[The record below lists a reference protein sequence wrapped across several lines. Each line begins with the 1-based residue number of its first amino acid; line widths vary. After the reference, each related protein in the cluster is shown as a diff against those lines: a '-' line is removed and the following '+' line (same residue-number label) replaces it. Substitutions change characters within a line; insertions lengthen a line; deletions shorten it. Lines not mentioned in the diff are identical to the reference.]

1 MFYNLILL
9 SNYELQFRKG
19 DVLMSFTLRHAI
31 VHELLKEQYMDID
44 DKKKYNL
51 RTKELDCNSPIVI
64 KLSQELIQK
73 YGKKYSIVTYGSF
86 DTDKIRRG
94 KFPDAF
100 QKYHSLKRKTKQAF
114 IDLSVLVMNELATKA
129 SEIKSS
135 SGGYIL
141 FLDYS
146 YNKNS
151 YLVIA
156 MIKQKDALTITD
168 NLNLEELLSI
178 DLSKIHQAT
187 RINCT
192 HYSQALASKN
202 DDDLYLSFVSS
213 ATDGNTSGYFITAL
227 GCQKNTTASKMTKN
241 LIKSSVAFFKNDP
254 EIKKYANDFKDEL
267 IKYLTYCCG
276 EKQMATLEQVISKAR
291 HILERSGFQNSNQKA
306 DDLLER
312 LNSDSINISAAFNV
326 NKNALNSIVKV
337 KLENDDYTINFTRKL
352 LGTTEAHKIYFDE
365 KKGKYGKLIFD
376 LDEITNKN
384 LKEILKNL

>member
-19 DVLMSFTLRHAI
+19 DDLMSFTLRHAI
-31 VHELLKEQYMDID
+31 IHELLKEQYMDID

-73 YGKKYSIVTYGSF
+73 YGKKYNTVTYSSF

-129 SEIKSS
+129 SKIKSS

-141 FLDYS
+141 FLDYF
-146 YNKNS
+146 YDKNS

-202 DDDLYLSFVSS
+202 DDNFYLSFVSS
-213 ATDGNTSGYFITAL
+213 ATDGNTSSYFITAL
-227 GCQKNTTASKMTKN
+227 GCQKNTSASKMTKN
-241 LIKSSVAFFKNDP
+241 IIDVSEAFFENDP
-254 EIKKYANDFKDEL
+254 EIKKYTNDFKDEL
-267 IKYLTYCCG
+267 IKYLTYCCDK
-276 EKQMATLEQVISKAR
+276 KQMATLEQVISKAR
-291 HILERSGFQNSNQKA
+291 LILDLSGFQNSNQKA
-306 DDLLER
+306 DELLEI
-312 LNSDSINISAAFNV
+312 LNSESVNISAAFNV
-326 NKNALNSIVKV
+326 NKDQLNKMLKV
-337 KLENDDYTINFTRKL
+337 KLENDDYTLNFARKL

-365 KKGKYGKLIFD
+365 KKGKFGKLIFD
-376 LDEITNKN
+376 MDEISSNKV
-384 LKEILKNL
+384 KEILKI

>member
-1 MFYNLILL
+1 MI
-9 SNYELQFRKG
+9 
-19 DVLMSFTLRHAI
+19 
-31 VHELLKEQYMDID
+31 
-44 DKKKYNL
+44 KKKYNL

-73 YGKKYSIVTYGSF
+73 YGKKYNTVTYSSF

-129 SEIKSS
+129 SKIKSS

-141 FLDYS
+141 FLDYF
-146 YNKNS
+146 YDKNS

-202 DDDLYLSFVSS
+202 DDNFYLSFVSS
-213 ATDGNTSGYFITAL
+213 ATDGNTSSYFITAL
-227 GCQKNTTASKMTKN
+227 GCQKNTSASKMTKN
-241 LIKSSVAFFKNDP
+241 IIDVSEAFFENDP
-254 EIKKYANDFKDEL
+254 EIKKYTNDFKDEL
-267 IKYLTYCCG
+267 IKYLTYCCDK
-276 EKQMATLEQVISKAR
+276 KQMATLEQVISKAR
-291 HILERSGFQNSNQKA
+291 LILDLSGFQNSNQKA
-306 DDLLER
+306 DELLEI
-312 LNSDSINISAAFNV
+312 LNSESVNISAAFNV
-326 NKNALNSIVKV
+326 NKDQLNKMLKV
-337 KLENDDYTINFTRKL
+337 KLENDDYTLNFARKL

-365 KKGKYGKLIFD
+365 KKGKFGKLIFD
-376 LDEITNKN
+376 MDEISSNKV
-384 LKEILKNL
+384 KEILKI

>member
-86 DTDKIRRG
+86 DSDKIRRG

-192 HYSQALASKN
+192 HYSQTLASKN

-241 LIKSSVAFFKNDP
+241 LIKSSVAFFKNDT

-267 IKYLTYCCG
+267 IKYLTYCCE

-291 HILERSGFQNSNQKA
+291 HILERLGFQKSNQKA
-306 DDLLER
+306 DELLER

-326 NKNALNSIVKV
+326 NKDQLNKMLKV
-337 KLENDDYTINFTRKL
+337 KLENDDYTLNFARKL

-365 KKGKYGKLIFD
+365 KKGKFGKLIFD
-376 LDEITNKN
+376 MDEISSNKV
-384 LKEILKNL
+384 KEILKI

>member
-267 IKYLTYCCG
+267 IKYLTYCCE

-376 LDEITNKN
+376 MDEISSNKV
-384 LKEILKNL
+384 KEILKI

>member
-1 MFYNLILL
+1 
-9 SNYELQFRKG
+9 
-19 DVLMSFTLRHAI
+19 MSFTLRHAI
-31 VHELLKEQYMDID
+31 IHELLKEQYMDID

-241 LIKSSVAFFKNDP
+241 LIKSSVAFFKNDT

-267 IKYLTYCCG
+267 IKYLTYCCE

>member
-73 YGKKYSIVTYGSF
+73 YGKKYNTVTYSSF

-129 SEIKSS
+129 SKIKSS

-141 FLDYS
+141 FLDYF
-146 YNKNS
+146 YDKNS

-192 HYSQALASKN
+192 HYSQTLASKN

-213 ATDGNTSGYFITAL
+213 ATDGNTSSYFITAL
-227 GCQKNTTASKMTKN
+227 GCQKNTSASKMTKN
-241 LIKSSVAFFKNDP
+241 IIDVSEAFFENDP
-254 EIKKYANDFKDEL
+254 EIKKYTNDFKDEL
-267 IKYLTYCCG
+267 IKYLTYCCDK
-276 EKQMATLEQVISKAR
+276 KQMATLEQVISKAR
-291 HILERSGFQNSNQKA
+291 LILDLSGFQNSNQKA
-306 DDLLER
+306 DELLEI
-312 LNSDSINISAAFNV
+312 LNSESVNISAAFNV
-326 NKNALNSIVKV
+326 NKDQLNKMLKV
-337 KLENDDYTINFTRKL
+337 KLENDDYTLNFARKL

-365 KKGKYGKLIFD
+365 KKGKFGKLIFD
-376 LDEITNKN
+376 MDEISSNKV
-384 LKEILKNL
+384 KEILKI

>member
-1 MFYNLILL
+1 
-9 SNYELQFRKG
+9 
-19 DVLMSFTLRHAI
+19 MSFTLRHAI
-31 VHELLKEQYMDID
+31 IHELLKEQYMDID

-192 HYSQALASKN
+192 HYSQTLASKN

-241 LIKSSVAFFKNDP
+241 LIKSSVAFFKNDT

-267 IKYLTYCCG
+267 IKYLTYCCE

-291 HILERSGFQNSNQKA
+291 HILERLGFQKSNQKA
-306 DDLLER
+306 DELLER

-352 LGTTEAHKIYFDE
+352 LGTTEAHKIFFDE